1 MRASPRDPVPSR
13 KAQEAMSSSSAQES
27 ANTLLALIT
36 VNDEVEKRP
45 EAASLTDFSS
55 NMVADTK
62 RAILALE
69 SKILTTRG
77 YLKDLQAR
85 VSTSEDLITSMQ
97 SDLDKVKSLV
107 ERVGNWVRKSL
118 YIVDPNRCIVRCV

>member
-1 MRASPRDPVPSR
+1 MRASPRDPVPSH
-13 KAQEAMSSSSAQES
+13 KAQEATFSSSTQEP
-27 ANTLLALIT
+27 ANTSLDLIT
-36 VNDEVEKRP
+36 VNDDVEKRL
-45 EAASLTDFSS
+45 EAASPTNFSS

-77 YLKDLQAR
+77 YLKDLQER

-107 ERVGNWVRKSL
+107 ERVGN
-118 YIVDPNRCIVRCV
+118 